1 MNHNILML
9 IRREIWEHRSLWIV
23 PLVLAGVILII
34 GAFGGVHF
42 SDGHN
47 FNFGSSS
54 HGDFSD
60 LPPAERERLMAQM
73 SPKEESRFVILGGAY
88 SMLTVVQLVA
98 LGIVV
103 FFYLLDSLLAER
115 RDRSI
120 LFWKSLPVSDGEVV
134 TSKALT
140 ALVVAPL
147 LVVLVSAVLLPVLSG
162 VVALRLGDLPFNP
175 WSAEAWLKVQ
185 AVILGFV
192 PMVVLWYLPLAGYLM
207 VVSVWVRKNAFL
219 WAVLPPV
226 GLLLI
231 EGMITH
237 TNVVGRFLGER
248 FGGFANVMEKGDLR
262 HVEQLHPESAVLES
276 YKLIGQVFADS
287 QIWIG
292 MAAGLA
298 LIYLATRIRRYR
310 DDS

>member
-1 MNHNILML
+1 MNNNILML

-23 PLVLAGVILII
+23 PLVLAGVILVIA
-34 GAFGGVHF
+34 AFGGVHF
-42 SDGHN
+42 GEGHN
-47 FNFGSSS
+47 FNFGSGS
-54 HGDFSD
+54 HGEFSE
-60 LPPAERERLMAQM
+60 LPPEERERLMAQM

-88 SMLTVVQLVA
+88 SMLTVVQLLA

-134 TSKALT
+134 ASKALT

-162 VVALRLGDLPFNP
+162 VVALRLGELPFNP

-237 TNVVGRFLGER
+237 TSVVARFLGQR
-248 FGGFANVMEKGDLR
+248 FGGFADVMEQGDLR
-262 HVEQLHPESAVLES
+262 HVEQLRPDTAVLES
-276 YKLIGQVFADS
+276 YKLIGQVFADY
-287 QIWIG
+287 QIWVG